1 MSGEANHGATKL
13 EWSDDE
19 DDFFSEDEEEIG
31 TAEKELLEEV
41 APNEIAE
48 VEYTDLPAA
57 VDDAIMEANAND
69 DCNDEQDDAMDQP
82 EDEPSPSRTT
92 ISHPDPG
99 LPPLSKRTQ
108 NAKNSDLSI
117 AEESESTAVVEPED
131 QDFEEIVR
139 KRNRVSQKRKRI
151 KLRTLVVN
159 CKKQNT

>member
-41 APNEIAE
+41 APNEIRE

-57 VDDAIMEANAND
+57 VDDAIMETNAND

-99 LPPLSKRTQ
+99 KPPLSGRTQ

-117 AEESESTAVVEPED
+117 ADESESTAVVEPED